1 MSRKKRI
8 AIFAAWLGA
17 CIVWAWYRPELFL
30 FALSYSISLLFTA
43 WGVYHIALSFVG
55 STPPLDPELPLLQY
69 PKLSIMIPA
78 RNEPLL
84 PRTIDACL
92 FHTEYPEDQKEIVVV
107 ADDPVG
113 ERIGSWFQQKYPGRI
128 KLMARKQ
135 MYPTKPSAL
144 NDALS
149 MCTGQLVAVMDVE
162 DIPDRDVFVK
172 AAAALTKYDYA
183 AVQAILRIS
192 NADDNWITKVFSME
206 YAGWF
211 RIWLNA
217 RYKLRVYAPLG
228 GTGNYFKR
236 SILEYVGGW
245 DATNLAEDAEVGIR
259 LALAGGHVAVI
270 DSRHWE
276 EAPVNFE
283 AWLKQRTRWF
293 RGWMQSLWKYLSFL
307 GSPTAVRRLGLRT
320 LLTVIL
326 MLLSPFIVVI
336 NWVAYG
342 LTLIWFLYAYHIV
355 NFGFPIQFPFW
366 MMIPFVFNFIY
377 YYVWLRGA
385 SLEGMG
391 SKRKLAKYVPHM
403 FFYCNI
409 MMPVASIRAL
419 YQEIFKPVF
428 WEKTTHPGRGVR
440 WAVTK

>member
-8 AIFAAWLGA
+8 AIFATWLGA
-17 CIVWAWYRPELFL
+17 CIVWASYRPELFL
-30 FALSYSISLLFTA
+30 FALTYSISLLFTA
-43 WGVYHIALSFVG
+43 WGIYHIALSFVG
-55 STPPLDPELPLLQY
+55 STPPLDPELPLPQY

-84 PRTIDACL
+84 PRTIEACL

-192 NADDNWITKVFSME
+192 NADDNWMTKVFAME

-236 SILEYVGGW
+236 SILEHVGGW

-259 LALAGGHVAVI
+259 LAVAGGHVAVI

-276 EAPVNFE
+276 EAPVSYE
-283 AWLKQRTRWF
+283 AWLKQRT
-293 RGWMQSLWKYLSFL
+293 
-307 GSPTAVRRLGLRT
+307 
-320 LLTVIL
+320 
-326 MLLSPFIVVI
+326 
-336 NWVAYG
+336 
-342 LTLIWFLYAYHIV
+342 
-355 NFGFPIQFPFW
+355 
-366 MMIPFVFNFIY
+366 
-377 YYVWLRGA
+377 
-385 SLEGMG
+385 
-391 SKRKLAKYVPHM
+391 
-403 FFYCNI
+403 
-409 MMPVASIRAL
+409 
-419 YQEIFKPVF
+419 
-428 WEKTTHPGRGVR
+428 
-440 WAVTK
+440 